1 MKAREK
7 LQKEGL
13 NVELLDGVSPE
24 LLKALHILTRDG
36 DLNQDSRRKLKQVNH
51 FLGLLKP
58 AIDDS
63 LARHPEPVFVDCG
76 AGKAYLGLLLAQWG
90 LKERGRVINIETR
103 KDLSATAEKV
113 AKDAKIDRV
122 SFVATDVLTAE
133 LPERVHLVMALHACD
148 TATDD
153 ALFRALQ
160 LNADHVAL
168 VPCCQAEVAQQLKA
182 STGAFSILHEHALH
196 RREMGSHLTN
206 VIRCLVLAAHGYQ
219 VTVTE
224 LVGWEH
230 SMKNELILAR
240 RVHREHAPSKQKLDA
255 LLKESGARPKII
267 RLLAEAQT
275 PAPMEAAV

>member
-1 MKAREK
+1 MKARDK
-7 LQKEGL
+7 LKKEGL
-13 NVELLDGVSPE
+13 NTDLIDGVSPE
-24 LLKALHILTRDG
+24 LLKGLHILTRDG
-36 DLNQDSRRKLKQVNH
+36 DLNQDSRRKLKQVLH
-51 FLGLLKP
+51 LLGLLKP

-63 LARHPEPVFVDCG
+63 LARHPEPIVVDCG
-76 AGKAYLGLLLAQWG
+76 AGKAYLGLLLAQWA
-90 LKERGRVINIETR
+90 LKERGQVINIESR
-103 KDLSATAEKV
+103 KDLSATAEKI

-122 SFVATDVLTAE
+122 TFLAKDVLSAE

-153 ALFRALQ
+153 ALFRALR

-182 STGAFSILHEHALH
+182 APPGALSTLHEHNLH
-196 RREMGSHLTN
+196 RRELGSHLTN

-267 RLLAEAQT
+267 RLLEEAT
-275 PAPMEAAV
+275 PTPVEAAV